1 MVCGILPAEK
11 KFTPNF
17 FSCRPNRST
26 LKKFQIFIIFLCVKF
41 IPFRVLFF
49 TRLELVL
56 KGHFWTLGGVR
67 VPPSQSLIKNWKNT
81 PCFECGWWC
90 SKVLLPFFGL
100 QMSKFFQKVF
110 CGASLS
116 SSSQLENNGHHYYGM
131 KIYFPWHFLGSCLQK
146 RNSQCV
152 KRS

>member
-1 MVCGILPAEK
+1 MVCGILLAEK

-17 FSCRPNRST
+17 FSCRANRST

-56 KGHFWTLGGVR
+56 KGHFWTLGVVW
-67 VPPSQSLIKNWKNT
+67 VPPSQSLIKSWKNT
-81 PCFECGWWC
+81 PCFECGWWFP
-90 SKVLLPFFGL
+90 KVLLPFWFANEQIL
-100 QMSKFFQKVF
+100 PKSFLEPP
-110 CGASLS
+110 SS
-116 SSSQLENNGHHYYGM
+116 SSSQLENNGQHYYGM

>member
-1 MVCGILPAEK
+1 MVCGILPVEK

-17 FSCRPNRST
+17 FSCRANRST

-56 KGHFWTLGGVR
+56 KGHFWTLGVVW
-67 VPPSQSLIKNWKNT
+67 VPPSQSLIKSWKNT
-81 PCFECGWWC
+81 PCLSVGDDSLKFYFRFLVCKWAKS
-90 SKVLLPFFGL
+90 SKSFFG
-100 QMSKFFQKVF
+100 
-110 CGASLS
+110 ASFS
-116 SSSQLENNGHHYYGM
+116 SSSQLENNGQHYYGM